1 MSRVRRIS
9 YAISKDGR
17 RSTAIQQAIRIR
29 DLALSIVEEANFSA
43 QRTRRVTKKAAFTVV
58 LRSLQQSHDMPF
70 SLREHLAIKELNHYI
85 SLAQTNKLNSLT
97 LSHTDLLP
105 ISHPR
110 STREH
115 SMTASGLRE
124 ANSRW
129 YADDSRITDE
139 RARSIL
145 ASAYS
150 AKFGSVEHTYFTSLL
165 SGLPQGSIPGEA
177 LIAAFGDGNS
187 SAARSERAMRQR
199 RDRKGQ
205 FAFEGGGL
213 RALIRRLD
221 KKVFGFTGRTVA
233 QGTNDDAIQIE
244 LPDGRI
250 AQVPV
255 SKGEFVRAVLPTP
268 DGYSPKEVVPLASD
282 DVIDEKDIVYSD
294 APNGW
299 EKDENWIGDSV
310 RFTDGAFDVYVS
322 KDINGNKKYKLTN
335 TDTADEI
342 ATLDTWADV
351 QDTLRDNEDALAKPK
366 ARLDANKKE
375 NKKADADFEFNYPDG
390 AYKIA
395 PNVSYDPQGRVDE
408 ESSDYTDDYVE
419 LAQNQDERDLIVG
432 LEQAVI
438 PQEGGGA
445 ALGNGALAFNKGDE
459 WVPAESIYLAINE
472 AGGDAEMEL
481 AKIYDKI
488 LGGSDNQDA
497 LKDFRKKSESVT
509 GETPRLDKA
518 FERVAGKDSGED
530 VLPAT
535 EEPAFDPV
543 EMDKVPLPPLLEG
556 LSEKEI
562 SDYQETKDHTPYLP
576 KNEDIAMPVG
586 YKELSPEPYKSW
598 REVTED
604 NPEES
609 FPVGWNDNPFYLA
622 QSIDKKSLEAE
633 LRRSIEPGNEIP
645 GAALISLPTEDGED
659 FTAHVP
665 GEAVRDAL
673 QLQGVDTNKIIK
685 DIAAEGFIGQKDEAI
700 AQIPEGVDKKGA
712 DPIAEGWTSSDWL
725 NEDGSTE
732 FHDLIKANED
742 FTRLAGFYND
752 AKIDSPLM
760 SDYQEK
766 DMLGNL
772 GIDAT
777 DEINAID
784 KGLKFEA
791 GPSAKV
797 GYALNLLDNPDFS
810 SNPDFKKDAN
820 GERSDTTKIAIL
832 KSADENLASA
842 VADLKADSPEVNA
855 INSVRKSIADQ
866 IASLETPKEATPDVA
881 PEAPEK
887 DITGYKVVASGAD
900 KVDANG
906 TSLQGNISATR
917 KELEAIF
924 GKPDT
929 YEDDKVKVSWSLKF
943 EGPDGT
949 EIATIYD
956 WKNDDAL
963 GDDEVYDWHIGGN
976 NPLAVELVKNAF
988 NPPED
993 IKPIE
998 LTPESKY
1005 ADLVFDGDVSL
1016 EDQIKNAIEKG
1027 MRIGFF
1033 YNGSHRLVTP
1043 IDIYTNPKN
1052 GNVNVR
1058 TKDENG
1064 DHRTFTIGNMEDG
1077 KDKSDVSL
1085 EEQRVL
1091 DNNEWVE
1098 ANAGRLAPI
1107 LPEDIQEGDY
1117 LWSRYY
1123 KRYEKVLGKGDYV
1136 GGNPPRYKFNVF
1148 NPKNNQVETRYY
1160 EPKTEIR
1167 NVRRIGTGEV
1177 PEDFVVPKESNGVG
1191 AGPKRGAIKAKPLG
1205 ERIVAKEGRI
1215 MAGNYAEEG
1224 FYKDKNGVA
1233 LKVGDT
1239 VIHRRKELQ
1248 DKYGKGVVKVRVGA
1262 QVEEGK
1268 KAGGL
1273 VRDGK
1278 ILLDNLMVVWE
1289 KDEINHPREHKAG
1302 RPMKARFLIKQNEE
1316 GAPVKPLAKE
1326 EPVRPAGPPTTGE
1339 RQNPDAVAPEPVKL
1353 EGGNIF
1359 PDGMEL
1365 NVKNVNDALQAFRL
1379 KLPKARNYKG
1389 DKNLRDAGRGIDS
1402 FLEDLNRNNK
1412 IDEVRNYYLDAVVR
1426 RLNRNGSEQA
1436 VAWVSEIENFK
1447 KVLDSKRDEL
1457 RAARDAEY
1465 KKRME
1470 EPMPEN
1476 IWPSEDSINEA
1487 NVKDALQAVLQRI
1500 PAPDD
1505 FNVTREERSAAH
1517 NIKVVVDEL
1526 GNGFDLNDISLANL
1540 DSAIDYLNRVNKPKE
1555 LEFASQITKLK
1566 ENIIAKRLKNPV
1578 KPSAGA
1584 NMPFIDP
1591 IAEAEKRSAAGDN
1604 PFDASADLRAKFAS
1618 DDIYDQHQYL
1628 QPFKESLQSYF
1639 ASDGAQP
1646 LAKLDTR
1653 TRQALSQYIS
1663 ASLRD
1668 ANEFQGIDV
1677 PATEA
1682 NGKERVALIKALHDE
1697 KIAYEPS
1704 RTDLGVGTALMDINF
1719 DAIVGIWRKLQRDQ
1733 KAKIIINDQDT
1744 GFSVKKIQKGIN
1756 ETFAVIHNDSGQVFF
1771 MKREG
1776 STQRADA
1783 EVASNLLAR
1792 GLGISGIPYLAR
1804 HNTDKQVV
1812 ISTYAG
1818 DNLNLKGSP
1827 DSYANSD
1834 YMGYGSSSDI
1844 LKTVKAAAVVDLAS
1858 FGVLDSV
1865 IYNTD
1870 RHGNNFLVGKIQDN
1884 GVQSNGFESIQLLP
1898 IDHGF
1903 ADLLNGVQPNAPE
1916 PYTHME
1922 KSRGRI
1928 GSELNK
1934 ALANSIGADI
1944 YKQLIDMTSLQA
1956 IQFLKR
1962 ERGGDV
1968 SDATID
1974 LIISRLET
1982 LRGIDAARWDKV
1994 ARGGKP

>member
-1 MSRVRRIS
+1 
-9 YAISKDGR
+9 
-17 RSTAIQQAIRIR
+17 
-29 DLALSIVEEANFSA
+29 
-43 QRTRRVTKKAAFTVV
+43 
-58 LRSLQQSHDMPF
+58 
-70 SLREHLAIKELNHYI
+70 
-85 SLAQTNKLNSLT
+85 
-97 LSHTDLLP
+97 
-105 ISHPR
+105 
-110 STREH
+110 
-115 SMTASGLRE
+115 
-124 ANSRW
+124 
-129 YADDSRITDE
+129 
-139 RARSIL
+139 
-145 ASAYS
+145 
-150 AKFGSVEHTYFTSLL
+150 
-165 SGLPQGSIPGEA
+165 
-177 LIAAFGDGNS
+177 
-187 SAARSERAMRQR
+187 
-199 RDRKGQ
+199 
-205 FAFEGGGL
+205 
-213 RALIRRLD
+213 
-221 KKVFGFTGRTVA
+221 
-233 QGTNDDAIQIE
+233 
-244 LPDGRI
+244 
-250 AQVPV
+250 
-255 SKGEFVRAVLPTP
+255 
-268 DGYSPKEVVPLASD
+268 
-282 DVIDEKDIVYSD
+282 
-294 APNGW
+294 
-299 EKDENWIGDSV
+299 
-310 RFTDGAFDVYVS
+310 
-322 KDINGNKKYKLTN
+322 
-335 TDTADEI
+335 
-342 ATLDTWADV
+342 
-351 QDTLRDNEDALAKPK
+351 
-366 ARLDANKKE
+366 
-375 NKKADADFEFNYPDG
+375 
-390 AYKIA
+390 
-395 PNVSYDPQGRVDE
+395 
-408 ESSDYTDDYVE
+408 
-419 LAQNQDERDLIVG
+419 
-432 LEQAVI
+432 
-438 PQEGGGA
+438 
-445 ALGNGALAFNKGDE
+445 
-459 WVPAESIYLAINE
+459 
-472 AGGDAEMEL
+472 
-481 AKIYDKI
+481 
-488 LGGSDNQDA
+488 
-497 LKDFRKKSESVT
+497 
-509 GETPRLDKA
+509 
-518 FERVAGKDSGED
+518 
-530 VLPAT
+530 
-535 EEPAFDPV
+535 
-543 EMDKVPLPPLLEG
+543 
-556 LSEKEI
+556 
-562 SDYQETKDHTPYLP
+562 
-576 KNEDIAMPVG
+576 
-586 YKELSPEPYKSW
+586 
-598 REVTED
+598 
-604 NPEES
+604 
-609 FPVGWNDNPFYLA
+609 
-622 QSIDKKSLEAE
+622 
-633 LRRSIEPGNEIP
+633 
-645 GAALISLPTEDGED
+645 
-659 FTAHVP
+659 
-665 GEAVRDAL
+665 
-673 QLQGVDTNKIIK
+673 
-685 DIAAEGFIGQKDEAI
+685 
-700 AQIPEGVDKKGA
+700 
-712 DPIAEGWTSSDWL
+712 
-725 NEDGSTE
+725 
-732 FHDLIKANED
+732 
-742 FTRLAGFYND
+742 
-752 AKIDSPLM
+752 
-760 SDYQEK
+760 
-766 DMLGNL
+766 
-772 GIDAT
+772 
-777 DEINAID
+777 
-784 KGLKFEA
+784 
-791 GPSAKV
+791 
-797 GYALNLLDNPDFS
+797 
-810 SNPDFKKDAN
+810 
-820 GERSDTTKIAIL
+820 
-832 KSADENLASA
+832 
-842 VADLKADSPEVNA
+842 
-855 INSVRKSIADQ
+855 
-866 IASLETPKEATPDVA
+866 
-881 PEAPEK
+881 
-887 DITGYKVVASGAD
+887 
-900 KVDANG
+900 
-906 TSLQGNISATR
+906 
-917 KELEAIF
+917 
-924 GKPDT
+924 
-929 YEDDKVKVSWSLKF
+929 
-943 EGPDGT
+943 
-949 EIATIYD
+949 
-956 WKNDDAL
+956 
-963 GDDEVYDWHIGGN
+963 
-976 NPLAVELVKNAF
+976 
-988 NPPED
+988 
-993 IKPIE
+993 
-998 LTPESKY
+998 
-1005 ADLVFDGDVSL
+1005 
-1016 EDQIKNAIEKG
+1016 

-1058 TKDENG
+1058 TIDENG

-1167 NVRRIGTGEV
+1167 NVRRIGIGEV
-1177 PEDFVVPKESNGVG
+1177 PEDFVVPKEATGIG
-1191 AGPKRGAIKAKPLG
+1191 AGPKRGAIKAKALG

-1215 MAGNYAEEG
+1215 MAGNYAKEG

-1289 KDEINHPREHKAG
+1289 KDEINHPREYKAG

-1365 NVKNVNDALQAFRL
+1365 NVKNVNDAFQALRL
-1379 KLPKARNYKG
+1379 KLPKAKNYKA
-1389 DKNLRDAGRGIDS
+1389 DKNLRDAGKGIDS
-1402 FLEDLNRNNK
+1402 FLEDLNRGNK
-1412 IDEVRNYYLDAVVR
+1412 IDEARGYYLDAVVR
-1426 RLNRNGSEQA
+1426 RLNRNGSDQA

-1447 KVLDSKRDEL
+1447 RVLESKRSEL

-1500 PAPDD
+1500 PASDD
-1505 FNVTREERSAAH
+1505 LNAMREERSAAH
-1517 NIKVVVDEL
+1517 NIKVVADEL

-1540 DSAIDYLNRVNKPKE
+1540 DNAIKYLKGVNKPKE
-1555 LEFASQITKLK
+1555 LEFANQIAKLK
-1566 ENIIAKRLKNPV
+1566 ENIIAKRLKNPI

-1591 IAEAEKRSAAGDN
+1591 IAEADKRSAAGDN

-1697 KIAYEPS
+1697 KTAYEPT

-1719 DAIVGIWRKLQRDQ
+1719 DAIVDIGRKLQRDQ

-1756 ETFAVIHNDSGQVFF
+1756 ETFAVIHNESGQVFF

-1804 HNTDKQVV
+1804 HNTDKKVV

-1818 DNLNLKGSP
+1818 DNLNLQGSP

-1834 YMGYGSSSDI
+1834 YIGYGSSSDI
-1844 LKTVKAAAVVDLAS
+1844 LKTVKAAAVYDLAS

-1870 RHGNNFLVGKIQDN
+1870 RHANNFLVGKIQDN

-1903 ADLLNGVQPNAPE
+1903 AGLLNGDELNAPE

-1922 KSRGRI
+1922 KGRGRT

-1934 ALANSIGADI
+1934 ALAKSVGADI

-1962 ERGGDV
+1962 ERGGNV

-1982 LRGIDAARWDKV
+1982 LRGIEVAKWDKV

>member
-43 QRTRRVTKKAAFTVV
+43 QPTRRVTKKAAFTVV

-85 SLAQTNKLNSLT
+85 NLAQTNKLNSLT

-177 LIAAFGDGNS
+177 LFAILADGNS
-187 SAARSERAMRQR
+187 SAERSLRARLQR
-199 RDRKGQ
+199 RDRFGQ
-205 FAFEGGGL
+205 FAEMGGGM
-213 RALIRRLD
+213 RALIRMAKDGIVRSLVGHPIAD
-221 KKVFGFTGRTVA
+221 GPDG
-233 QGTNDDAIQIE
+233 DDVQVE
-244 LPDGRI
+244 LPNGKI
-250 AQVPV
+250 VNIPS
-255 SKGEFVRAVLPTP
+255 SKGEFISAIINPTK
-268 DGYSPKEVVPLASD
+268 DGFSPVPAKVSTED
-282 DVIDEKDIVYSD
+282 NNVIINEADLKFVD
-294 APNGW
+294 APAGWTKLGAITYKNGDWTVTRNEVLNEW
-299 EKDENWIGDSV
+299 EASNTKGDHFQEKTWSDILDKIDAVDLQKAKLPDKKD
-310 RFTDGAFDVYVS
+310 
-322 KDINGNKKYKLTN
+322 KK
-335 TDTADEI
+335 
-342 ATLDTWADV
+342 
-351 QDTLRDNEDALAKPK
+351 QG
-366 ARLDANKKE
+366 
-375 NKKADADFEFNYPDG
+375 FEFKYPDG

-408 ESSDYTDDYVE
+408 ESSNYTDDPVE
-419 LAQNQDERDLIVG
+419 LAQNQDERDLITA
-432 LEQAVI
+432 LEQAVTT
-438 PQEGGGA
+438 QDGGGA

-459 WVPAESIYLAINE
+459 WVPAEAIYLAISE

-481 AKIYDKI
+481 AKIYDKN

-497 LKDFRKKSESVT
+497 LVDFRKKSESVT

-518 FERVAGKDSGED
+518 FERIAGKDSGED

-535 EEPAFDPV
+535 EEPAFDPA

-562 SDYQETKDHTPYLP
+562 SNYQETKDHTPYLP

-598 REVTED
+598 HEVTKD

-700 AQIPEGVDKKGA
+700 AQIPEGIDKKGA

-956 WKNDDAL
+956 WKNDNAL

-988 NPPED
+988 NPLED

-1136 GGNPPRYKFNVF
+1136 GGNPPRYKFSVF

-1215 MAGNYAEEG
+1215 MAGNYAKEG

-1248 DKYGKGVVKVRVGA
+1248 DKYGKGIVKVRVGA

-1289 KDEINHPREHKAG
+1289 KDKINHPREYKAG

-1316 GAPVKPLAKE
+1316 GAPVKSLAKE
-1326 EPVRPAGPPTTGE
+1326 EPV

-1353 EGGNIF
+1353 EGGAIF
-1359 PDGMEL
+1359 PEGMEL
-1365 NVKNVNDALQAFRL
+1365 NVENVSSALQAFRL
-1379 KLPKARNYKG
+1379 KLPKAKNYKA
-1389 DKNLRDAGRGIDS
+1389 DKNLRDAGKGVDS
-1402 FLEDLNRNNK
+1402 LLEELNRNKNL
-1412 IDEVRNYYLDAVVR
+1412 DEVRNYYLDAIIR
-1426 RLNRNGSEQA
+1426 RLNRNGGEQA
-1436 VAWVSEIENFK
+1436 QGWVSEIESFRKLIN
-1447 KVLDSKRDEL
+1447 DKRDEL
-1457 RAARDAEY
+1457 RIARDAEY

-1470 EPMPEN
+1470 EPMPKN
-1476 IWPSEDSINEA
+1476 IWPSEESINEA

-1505 FNVTREERSAAH
+1505 FSVTREERSAAH
-1517 NIKVVVDEL
+1517 NIKIVVDEL
-1526 GNGFDLNDISLANL
+1526 VAGFDLNDISLVNL
-1540 DSAIDYLNRVNKPKE
+1540 NSAIDYLNRVNKPKE

-1566 ENIIAKRLKNPV
+1566 ENIIAKRLKNPI

-1604 PFDASADLRAKFAS
+1604 LFEASADLRAKFAS

-1719 DAIVGIWRKLQRDQ
+1719 DAIVGIWKKLQRDQ

-1756 ETFAVIHNDSGQVFF
+1756 ETFAVTHNDSGQVFF

-1783 EVASNLLAR
+1783 EIASNLLAR
-1792 GLGISGIPYLAR
+1792 ALGISGIPYLTR

-1818 DNLNLKGSP
+1818 DNLNLQGSP
-1827 DSYANSD
+1827 DNYANSD
-1834 YMGYGSSSDI
+1834 YIGYGSDSDI
-1844 LKTVKAAAVVDLAS
+1844 LKTVNAAAVFDLAS

-1870 RHGNNFLVGKIQDN
+1870 RHANNFLVGKIQDN

-1922 KSRGRI
+1922 KGRGRT

-1934 ALANSIGADI
+1934 ALVKSVGVGI
-1944 YKQLIDMTSLQA
+1944 YKQLVDMTSLQA

-1968 SDATID
+1968 SNATID

-1982 LRGIDAARWDKV
+1982 LRGIELVKWDKI
-1994 ARGGKP
+1994 AKGGRP